1 MKRLLPTLALLGLTA
16 SAQCVDTDQA
26 QVIAASFFQSHR
38 QGPARAQSTVAPV
51 LAYTAETEGTPSFYV
66 FNRSETAQ
74 GFVIINA
81 DSATD
86 MPIIGY
92 SETSSFD
99 PDNLPDNFRWWL
111 EQYEGNGVAKAPLR
125 APQHRA
131 DQGPL
136 LRTQWAQEEP
146 FNSAIRDTKGDQ
158 YLFVTGCTATSMAQ
172 IMKYYEYPTRG
183 TGSNTYTVHYT
194 NGDLS
199 FSANFGAT
207 TYDWASMLDVYEK
220 DFEGNPKNYNTTQ
233 ANAVA
238 KLMFHAGVAEGVA
251 YSSESSGANDRSSA
265 KALIDHFSYDKSM
278 LRAERKY
285 YTDEEWDD
293 IIYSEIAAGRPVMY
307 SGTTTKDEGH
317 SFLVHGYRA
326 SDGLYAI
333 NWGWGGL
340 SDGYFALQGTDAL
353 RPNAQGTGG
362 ALSGLGFVNNQSINY
377 NIRPNEEGDYTM
389 QVAVGVPPNTSE
401 ADAFKFGSD
410 PQLATTLSSVSVDR
424 SKGDQTFYYHYNTY
438 NYGFAPITVRF
449 GAVLRHVVTGQLFP
463 TITFNHTDSDPK
475 YDDNLNI
482 KPNGMMTWT
491 YQGSEPY
498 SRFST
503 SILPYNG
510 VYEVLPAYTTDKGAT
525 FHLTRTLV
533 SQVHPTITITGA
545 KDAVAVPVEFDIDDT
560 TVTVGKS
567 TNITHS
573 PQYTGEIEYT
583 TSNHAI
589 ALVDRDGLVRGLAVG
604 QVVITAKAK
613 GDKNYL
619 PTEKSFLIHVT
630 NHIIREA
637 EVNITETTFNVGDRV
652 HITHPADYTGK
663 ITYTATPAGVVS
675 ISSDGTI
682 TALAEGYATI
692 RVQGELTFDY
702 KAFDRT
708 FNVTVKGKPAL
719 TKQLCFTEYPVI
731 GTENIASPDNFAL
744 KMKIRNNSGAT
755 LAPAEIY
762 IKATCDGGSYT
773 LSTGY
778 GSLPADYEDAILYDL
793 APIKN
798 DFTPGNTYTL
808 DFYLDEAMTRPM
820 NCPHLTYYYG
830 FPAAQK
836 PEPTCSDLARI
847 IAGAK
852 KNKDGKASLRLIE
865 TMIRNILGM

>member
-26 QVIAASFFQSHR
+26 QAIAASFFQSHR

-81 DSATD
+81 DSTTD

-111 EQYEGNGVAKAPLR
+111 EQYEGNGVAKAPSR

-146 FNSAIRDTKGDQ
+146 FNSAIRDTKGDR

-183 TGSNTYTVHYT
+183 TGSNTYTVHYS

-251 YSSESSGANDRSSA
+251 YSSESSGASDRSSA

-307 SGTTTKDEGH
+307 SGATTKDEGH

-630 NHIIREA
+630 PHTTDHVDI
-637 EVNITETTFNVGDRV
+637 NISATELNVGDV
-652 HITHPADYTGK
+652 AHITHTKDYDGE
-663 ITYTATPAGVVS
+663 ITYTVNPAGVVS
-675 ISSDGTI
+675 VSPAGTV
-682 TALAEGYATI
+682 TALTDGYATI
-692 RVQGELTFDY
+692 VTHGTRTNDFYDFT
-702 KAFDRT
+702 KAFDVHVSSAPSLA
-708 FNVTVKGKPAL
+708 N
-719 TKQLCFTEYPVI
+719 QLCFSAYPTI
-731 GTENIASPDNFAL
+731 GTRDIASSTDFILNMKLLNNF
-744 KMKIRNNSGAT
+744 GAVIT
-755 LAPAEIY
+755 PAIAYIETTGDEYIY
-762 IKATCDGGSYT
+762 TIK
-773 LSTGY
+773 TGY
-778 GSLPADYEDAILYDL
+778 EQLDKDEEKGLSYDL
-793 APIKN
+793 SPMAD
-798 DFTPGNTYTL
+798 DFTPGKIYTL
-808 DFYLDEAMTRPM
+808 NFYLDKDLTRPM
-820 NCPHLTYYYG
+820 NVPSLTYFFAPDTANLTIG
-830 FPAAQK
+830 DLTHLISGAQTK
-836 PEPTCSDLARI
+836 PEAVRI
-847 IAGAK
+847 INTLIRKILK
-852 KNKDGKASLRLIE
+852 K
-865 TMIRNILGM
+865 

>member
-1 MKRLLPTLALLGLTA
+1 MKRLLPALALLGLTA

-26 QVIAASFFQSHR
+26 QAIAASFFQSHR

-81 DSATD
+81 DSTTD

-136 LRTQWAQEEP
+136 LRTQWAQEDP

-158 YLFVTGCTATSMAQ
+158 YVFVTGCTATSMAQ

-183 TGSNTYTVHYT
+183 TGSNTYTVHYS

-220 DFEGNPKNYNTTQ
+220 DFEGNPKNYNSTQ

-238 KLMFHAGVAEGVA
+238 KLMFHAGVAEDVV
-251 YSSESSGANDRSSA
+251 YSSESSGASDRSSA
-265 KALIDHFSYDKSM
+265 QALINHFSYDKSM

-317 SFLVHGYRA
+317 SFLIHGYRA

-353 RPNAQGTGG
+353 RPNTQGTGG
-362 ALSGLGFVNNQSINY
+362 AHSGLGFSERQTINY
-377 NIRPNEEGDYTM
+377 NIRPNQGGQY
-389 QVAVGVPPNTSE
+389 AVQLAVSVPQSTPG
-401 ADAFKFGSD
+401 AAPFKFGTD
-410 PQLATTLSSVSVDR
+410 PKLASTISSYTVNRAASGDRTLYYD
-424 SKGDQTFYYHYNTY
+424 FYPCNV
-438 NYGFAPITVRF
+438 GFADVTMRYGVI
-449 GAVLRHVVTGQLFP
+449 LRHTITGQIY
-463 TITFNHTDSDPK
+463 T
-475 YDDNLNI
+475 
-482 KPNGMMTWT
+482 TWT
-491 YQGSEPY
+491 YAEPITLEPLTMNRWTN
-498 SRFST
+498 SGPEPFSKFST
-503 SILPYNG
+503 TILPYNG
-510 VYEVLPAYTTDKGAT
+510 TYEVLPACSTDNGAT
-525 FHLTRTLV
+525 WFPIRVVKSFTL
-533 SQVHPTITITGA
+533 PTITITGGA
-545 KDAVAVPVEFDIDDT
+545 DAQRIEVPFEIEDTQVEYGKTISITHPESYTGKVTYTSSNPAVAMVDAFGVVSGRDI
-560 TVTVGKS
+560 G
-567 TNITHS
+567 
-573 PQYTGEIEYT
+573 
-583 TSNHAI
+583 HA
-589 ALVDRDGLVRGLAVG
+589 
-604 QVVITAKAK
+604 QITAVAE
-613 GDKNYL
+613 GDTHYL
-619 PTEKSFLIHVT
+619 PTTKAFTIHVT

-663 ITYTATPAGVVS
+663 ITYTATPAGIVS

-762 IKATCDGGSYT
+762 IKATCNGGIYT

-778 GSLPADYEDAILYDL
+778 ASLPADYEDAILYDL

-798 DFTPGNTYTL
+798 DFIPGNTYTL

-830 FPAAQK
+830 FPTAQK

-852 KNKDGKASLRLIE
+852 TSKDGKASLRLIE